1 MRGSVSK
8 ERGSGR
14 GLTAEVRMDEN
25 DTAARRLR
33 SHPARFPAPGQAIR
47 RMTAPLLVA
56 ASILAATPVLLGTPL
71 AHRDFDVAGPGR
83 HRAASGFDFDAAH
96 ASTGPTDRPLRRLI
110 GRSPLETVP
119 RMAPDTSAYPN
130 AAPEM
135 ANVPPA
141 TTRPPPEVRPQPEQ
155 NTKECSPG
163 SDEIDQLV
171 RLSQKFLAQG
181 DVAAARQILERAARA
196 HDPRAMLMLAAT
208 YDPEGLRR
216 MGTVG
221 IQPDLDQAFL
231 WYKRARE
238 LGCHQAG
245 MELVPRSPNSGAGAP
260 SRPWHE

>member
-1 MRGSVSK
+1 
-8 ERGSGR
+8 
-14 GLTAEVRMDEN
+14 MDEK
-25 DTAARRLR
+25 DTRRLR
-33 SHPARFPAPGQAIR
+33 SHPARLRGPGRAIR
-47 RMTAPLLVA
+47 RIAAPLLAA
-56 ASILAATPVLLGTPL
+56 ASMLVATPVLLGTHL
-71 AHRDFDVAGPGR
+71 AQRDFDAAGPR
-83 HRAASGFDFDAAH
+83 HHRAASDFDSDAAH

-110 GRSPLETVP
+110 GQSPSETVP
-119 RMAPDTSAYPN
+119 RLAPGTSAYPAPN

-141 TTRPPPEVRPQPEQ
+141 ITRPPPEVRPQPEQ